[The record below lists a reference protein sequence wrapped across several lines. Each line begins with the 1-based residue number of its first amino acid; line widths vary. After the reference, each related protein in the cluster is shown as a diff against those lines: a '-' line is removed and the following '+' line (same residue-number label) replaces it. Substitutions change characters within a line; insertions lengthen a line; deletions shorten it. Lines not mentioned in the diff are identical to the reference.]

1 MPNINRLI
9 HNEMALKSNLPR
21 VFSIV
26 ALVTLAFVTN
36 AASIKEDVN
45 NDGEVNIAD
54 VNAIIDV
61 ILGGSGYNTSGDV
74 NVDGEINI
82 ADVNAIIDII
92 LRGDDG
98 MTTIKSSMVNHMYNT
113 TTNQVIGITNTRNT
127 LFIDT
132 IRHSAQVELVYN
144 NGGEQTVSYMDL
156 TTRTPRYGFYELA
169 SLSDPL
175 FNGYVDFNEGSI
187 RYTYMTAD
195 SLRVISTFPEV
206 FFLNTDNTIAYDDS
220 TVTAQ
225 ENVMYQFILNADDMT
240 ATVIVMDIVHAKDK
254 RHLLRVAATD
264 VPFTVTSNGYS
275 FSGEDVATTSR
286 YISADEPTIVK
297 TTNEYPFVKLDID
310 VDLVSD
316 RIVANFMLGQHTTVT
331 TIGKTYPD
339 LIDHEY
345 VDLGLP
351 SGTLWATCNIGA
363 NSPEGYGDYFAWGE
377 TEPKDYYDW
386 STYKWCNGSYK
397 TLNKYCKSYLYGYKG
412 FVDNKTELDL
422 EDDAA
427 YVNWGLSWRMPTTDQ
442 LQELIENSVWRWT
455 QRNGVNGQLVTG
467 PNGKSLFLPA
477 AGCLND
483 SSLNDVDSCGYY
495 WTSTISNGASF
506 GGTRLR
512 FDSEYVDGAS
522 GQRSYGFPVRPVRV
536 P

>member
-1 MPNINRLI
+1 MKKLFLLCLSLVAALCAVAEITVCDVSPDANGHFNCPYIKSGSIIWDKDNHTLTLNNAVVEYTSETPYDYVYPIRLTEDETTIIIQGDCKLTTTGFVAIGFEGTNSKNVTIQGNGKLYLSSIMRGIYCKCARLTIKDITLQTTKGINCGDAVLC
-9 HNEMALKSNLPR
+9 ALKFDNVQADINGVVER
-21 VFSIV
+21 FGESITFLNCAITFPADAYV
-26 ALVTLAFVTN
+26 EHEEYGYFIAQGDGSRATHIIISRDGGS
-36 AASIKEDVN
+36 SITGDVN
-45 NDGEVNIAD
+45 SDHEVNIADINAVIDIILSGSGNLTAADVNGDHEVNIAD
-54 VNAIIDV
+54 VNALIDL
-61 ILGGSGYNTSGDV
+61 ILGGG
-74 NVDGEINI
+74 
-82 ADVNAIIDII
+82 AP
-92 LRGDDG
+92 
-98 MTTIKSSMVNHMYNT
+98 
-113 TTNQVIGITNTRNT
+113 Q
-127 LFIDT
+127 
-132 IRHSAQVELVYN
+132 
-144 NGGEQTVSYMDL
+144 
-156 TTRTPRYGFYELA
+156 
-169 SLSDPL
+169 
-175 FNGYVDFNEGSI
+175 
-187 RYTYMTAD
+187 
-195 SLRVISTFPEV
+195 
-206 FFLNTDNTIAYDDS
+206 DN
-220 TVTAQ
+220 
-225 ENVMYQFILNADDMT
+225 
-240 ATVIVMDIVHAKDK
+240 
-254 RHLLRVAATD
+254 
-264 VPFTVTSNGYS
+264 
-275 FSGEDVATTSR
+275 
-286 YISADEPTIVK
+286 
-297 TTNEYPFVKLDID
+297 
-310 VDLVSD
+310 
-316 RIVANFMLGQHTTVT
+316 
-331 TIGKTYPD
+331 
-339 LIDHEY
+339 HEY

-351 SGTLWATCNIGA
+351 SGTLWATCNVGA
-363 NSPEGYGDYFAWGE
+363 NSPEQYGDYFAWGE

>member
-1 MPNINRLI
+1 FKSSGSDNIDDVAWYWSNIPTQSSGTVGYGTQPVGTKSPNELGLYDMSGNVWEWCQDWYGSYSSGAQT
-9 HNEMALKSNLPR
+9 NPTGPSTGSYR
-21 VFSIV
+21 V
-26 ALVTLAFVTN
+26 
-36 AASIKEDVN
+36 DR
-45 NDGEVNIAD
+45 
-54 VNAIIDV
+54 
-61 ILGGSGYNTSGDV
+61 GGSWFN
-74 NVDGEINI
+74 
-82 ADVNAIIDII
+82 NA
-92 LRGDDG
+92 
-98 MTTIKSSMVNHMYNT
+98 
-113 TTNQVIGITNTRNT
+113 
-127 LFIDT
+127 
-132 IRHSAQVELVYN
+132 
-144 NGGEQTVSYMDL
+144 
-156 TTRTPRYGFYELA
+156 RYCR
-169 SLSDPL
+169 
-175 FNGYVDFNEGSI
+175 V
-187 RYTYMTAD
+187 
-195 SLRVISTFPEV
+195 SLRFYDFPTFSYDFLGLRLALDPGIS
-206 FFLNTDNTIAYDDS
+206 
-220 TVTAQ
+220 
-225 ENVMYQFILNADDMT
+225 
-240 ATVIVMDIVHAKDK
+240 
-254 RHLLRVAATD
+254 
-264 VPFTVTSNGYS
+264 
-275 FSGEDVATTSR
+275 
-286 YISADEPTIVK
+286 PTP
-297 TTNEYPFVKLDID
+297 NE
-310 VDLVSD
+310 
-316 RIVANFMLGQHTTVT
+316 
-331 TIGKTYPD
+331 
-339 LIDHEY
+339 HEY